1 MLQGTP
7 GGGAAATGGGPSTR
21 TLVPST
27 VVNMPNL
34 AWAIERVLPETIA
47 DLLELIAIP
56 SVSSVEEHDG
66 DVLAAADHVSNLLT
80 RVGCPE
86 VRLLQA
92 GGKPAVYGHFPA
104 PEGKPTVLLYA
115 HYDVQPAGDPAAWTS
130 PAFTPSERDGR
141 IYARGAADDKGGI
154 AVHLAALR
162 VFNGE
167 PPVGVKLFIEGEE
180 EIGSPSMPALLDKY
194 AEELTADVYV
204 IADSVNWAVG
214 QPSLTTT
221 LRGVVDAVVHVST
234 LETGLHSGQFGG
246 VVPDALTTLCKLLA
260 TLHDDRGN
268 VAIEGLVQ
276 GPGPDLEYPMERL
289 QEETGLLD
297 GVEFI
302 GDGSVVERM
311 WTKPAASV
319 LAIDTTRIAD
329 ASNTLIPSASAKVS
343 VRLAPGQDPAAA
355 EEALRR
361 HLMDNAPW
369 GAGVRVEPGQR
380 GGPSSIGL
388 DGKYADS
395 ARDAFTTAFGMAPV
409 EMGCGGS
416 IPIVAEFATRHPGAT
431 VLVTAVTDPDS
442 RMHGIDESVD
452 MSDLVKAAHAEA
464 VFLDNLGQ

>member
-1 MLQGTP
+1 
-7 GGGAAATGGGPSTR
+7 
-21 TLVPST
+21 
-27 VVNMPNL
+27 
-34 AWAIERVLPETIA
+34 
-47 DLLELIAIP
+47 
-56 SVSSVEEHDG
+56 HDG
-66 DVLAAADHVSNLLT
+66 DVLVAANHVSNLLT

-86 VRLLQA
+86 VRLLEA

-104 PEGKPTVLLYA
+104 PEGQPTVLLYA
-115 HYDVQPAGDPAAWTS
+115 HYDVQPTGDVAVWTS
-130 PAFTPSERDGR
+130 PPFSPEERDGR
-141 IYARGAADDKGGI
+141 MYARGSADDKGGI

-180 EIGSPSMPALLDKY
+180 EIGSPSMPALLDTF
-194 AEELTADVYV
+194 ADELTADVFV

-234 LETGLHSGQFGG
+234 LKTGLHSGQFGG
-246 VVPDALTTLCKLLA
+246 VVPDALTSLCRLLA

-268 VAIEGLVQ
+268 VAIAGLVQ
-276 GPGPDLEYPMERL
+276 GPGPDLDYPMDRL
-289 QEETGLLD
+289 QAETGLLD
-297 GVEFI
+297 GVELI

-329 ASNTLIPSASAKVS
+329 ASNTLIPIASAKVS
-343 VRLAPGQDPAAA
+343 VRLAPGQDPATA
-355 EEALRR
+355 EDALRH
-361 HLMDNAPW
+361 HLESHAPW
-369 GAGVRVEPGQR
+369 GARVRVEAGQR
-380 GGPSSIGL
+380 GGPSAVELSGPH
-388 DGKYADS
+388 AQA
-395 ARDAFTTAFGMAPV
+395 ARDAFTEAFGVAPV

-416 IPIVAEFATRHPGAT
+416 IPIVAEFAERYPDAT

-452 MSDLVKAAHAEA
+452 LADLAKAALAETLLLEYLA
-464 VFLDNLGQ
+464 R